1 MVILRIEKHCHK
13 WYYIVKETRYQ
24 CKERNKYYEV
34 QNESDYHRPQNTK
47 DNDERTFFDLECEFA
62 YDEEQYGN
70 GHYVSIKG
78 KESYQQIIDL
88 RYDKTFDR
96 NNKEKWL
103 ENWARNYWSGENGAW
118 AIKTLEIAKSK

>member
-1 MVILRIEKHCHK
+1 MKYKMKVIITDPKTPKTMTSEL
-13 WYYIVKETRYQ
+13 
-24 CKERNKYYEV
+24 
-34 QNESDYHRPQNTK
+34 
-47 DNDERTFFDLECEFA
+47 FFDLECEFA

-78 KESYQQIIDL
+78 KEYYQQIIDL